1 MPILAIV
8 PVKARASPEVS
19 ATDQLEPLRAVRTMT
34 LTSQLTGPTSMRSE
48 WSFLKQ
54 SPAGGPRTLGFPCLA
69 VGRALSDRQSMP
81 FLLIVLGVLQL
92 LIREAEA
99 AGERKIP
106 AGLRAIL
113 ERALDPDLAG
123 RYVRGREL
131 AEDLDRWRT
140 TRPLVFAVEPY
151 WRYTVPCA
159 LKRWRRPLLAAA
171 AALFVV
177 VGLPSTALVIF
188 NSWRTLE
195 DMARDK
201 LERHWDEVEVYR
213 FRRSNLH
220 WLEDSRNGLAFFQ
233 ALEPNDSSTLE
244 TAGRALKNYGVF
256 DPGDW
261 RQREDVRNL
270 PHADREELELWL
282 LEQTFRYCLAL
293 SEHSDSREDWLRAR
307 NLLEQ
312 LGEVASLPI
321 FTTLGRTSRL
331 KARDRDLE
339 PFFFCRI
346 RRSINFARPAFS
358 KRFFAIGERV
368 SDGRRRRMRYRR
380 VN

>member
-1 MPILAIV
+1 M
-8 PVKARASPEVS
+8 
-19 ATDQLEPLRAVRTMT
+19 
-34 LTSQLTGPTSMRSE
+34 
-48 WSFLKQ
+48 
-54 SPAGGPRTLGFPCLA
+54 
-69 VGRALSDRQSMP
+69 
-81 FLLIVLGVLQL
+81 
-92 LIREAEA
+92 
-99 AGERKIP
+99 
-106 AGLRAIL
+106 
-113 ERALDPDLAG
+113 DPDLAG

-151 WRYTVPCA
+151 WRYTVPRA

-195 DMARDK
+195 DMAQDK

-321 FTTLGRTSRL
+321 FTTLGERLDLKLGIATSNPSSS
-331 KARDRDLE
+331 AE
-339 PFFFCRI
+339 FAA
-346 RRSINFARPAFS
+346 RSISPGRLSRNAFS
-358 KRFFAIGERV
+358 LSV
-368 SDGRRRRMRYRR
+368 SEYLMGVAAECDIDESTESQTQLATRRPDLKCG
-380 VN
+380 N